1 MPALGSPLI
10 LDGATGEG
18 GGTLIRTA
26 LAMSALTQQPFRLT
40 NARGAQ
46 TRQGLLSEDL
56 TVLRAL
62 ALSCQAE
69 VVGAEMG
76 STQFSFLPTRVPRA
90 LNERLEPTGD
100 PDGKAHANANV
111 VLSALAPVLARTGGY
126 STLFAVGETFGRH
139 VLGFDSF
146 AQVTLTAWRR
156 QGLYAYADMPSAG
169 FGLSSRGEVALEIEP
184 SVLQGLDWQDRGK
197 LRALRGLITTAELPE
212 SVGARGIEHLD
223 RLCRS
228 SGMAIDCEA
237 IALRSK
243 TPGAQVTVW
252 AEYDRGLAGFAAYGQ
267 RGVRIET
274 IAQQATDAMLH
285 WQASDATVDDHLAD
299 QILVNAVMSEE
310 PSVFRVQQ
318 LTSRILTMVWVVKQF
333 LPIHVT
339 VKGSEGKPG
348 TITVRR

>member
-1 MPALGSPLI
+1 M

-26 LAMSALTQQPFRLT
+26 LAMAALTQQPFRLS

-62 ALSCQAE
+62 ALSSQAE
-69 VVGAEMG
+69 VIGAEIG
-76 STQFSFLPTRVPRA
+76 SSQFSFLPTRTPRP
-90 LNERLEPTGD
+90 LNERLEPAGD
-100 PDGKAHANANV
+100 PAQRPHANANV
-111 VLSALAPVLARTGGY
+111 VLSALAPVLARSGGY

-139 VLGFDSF
+139 VLGFDAFSH
-146 AQVTLTAWRR
+146 VTLSAWRR
-156 QGLYAYADMPSAG
+156 QGLYAYADMPLPG
-169 FGLSSRGEVALEIEP
+169 FGLHARGEVALEIEP
-184 SVLQGLDWQDRGK
+184 SVLQGLDWHDRGK
-197 LRALRGLITTAELPE
+197 LRMVRGIVTTAELPE
-212 SVGARGIEHLD
+212 SVSARGVEHLE
-223 RLCRS
+223 RLARS
-228 SGMAIDCEA
+228 SGMSIEA
-237 IALRSK
+237 EALPLRAK

-252 AEYDRGLAGFAAYGQ
+252 AEYDRGIGGFSAYGQ

-274 IAQQATDAMLH
+274 IAQQATDALLH
-285 WQASDATVDDHLAD
+285 WHASEATVDDHTAD
-299 QILVNAVMSEE
+299 QILINAVMSEE

-318 LTSRILTMVWVVKQF
+318 LKSRFLTMIWVIKQF

-348 TITVRR
+348 TITIRR

>member
-1 MPALGSPLI
+1 MPGLGSPLI

-26 LAMSALTQQPFRLT
+26 LAMSSLTQQPFRLT

-46 TRQGLLSEDL
+46 ARPGLLNEDL

-62 ALSCQAE
+62 ALSCHAE
-69 VVGAEMG
+69 VVGAEVG
-76 STQFSFLPTRVPRA
+76 STQFSFLPTRAPRA
-90 LNERLEPTGD
+90 LNERLEPLADSSGR
-100 PDGKAHANANV
+100 AHANANV
-111 VLSALAPVLARTGGY
+111 VLSSLAPVLARTGGY

-156 QGLYAYADMPSAG
+156 QGLYAFADMPSAG
-169 FGLSSRGEVALEIEP
+169 FGLGSRGEVALEVEP
-184 SVLQGLDWQDRGK
+184 SVLQGLEWHDRGK
-197 LRALRGLITTAELPE
+197 LRSVHGLVTTAELPE
-212 SVGARGIEHLD
+212 SVSARGVEHLD
-223 RLCRS
+223 RLGHS
-228 SGMAIDCEA
+228 SGLPIECEA
-237 IALRSK
+237 NPLRAK

-252 AEYDRGLAGFAAYGQ
+252 AEFDRGLAGFAAYGQ

-274 IAQQATDAMLH
+274 IAQQAIDALLN

-299 QILVNAVMSEE
+299 QILINAVMSEDA
-310 PSVFRVQQ
+310 SVFRVQQ
-318 LTSRILTMVWVVKQF
+318 LTQRLLTMVWVVKQF

-348 TITVRR
+348 TITIRR